1 MSKFNKCGLAAAV
14 LAAMALPMAA
24 NAATAAYPV
33 STNFTFA
40 SNLFGDT
47 SVVIS
52 NPAPYTIT
60 TNASDNIIGRTT
72 GFGVRLILGNGAKFA
87 TTTTAP
93 VAGGALIGY
102 LPPTV
107 AALGDSRMVI
117 SVTPDPDAPNQNILT
132 GSLLTFDAGTID
144 LGSVTALA
152 TPGASI
158 PVTIELFDSN
168 TAQVFQTIQGAVLA
182 TSAEGTTVTFNPNG
196 GDVLKKIDV
205 STCSG
210 TAKTLFSPNGV
221 IGTSCSLSGSD
232 LFDAGAITIG
242 ITEVNDQRVLAAGFD
257 GGNNDGGAFG
267 YVVTDPLADTVDVTV
282 TGTDFSAFAEGA
294 GSVFLGD
301 ASCGTNYG
309 SGEVTSDRATFTAVP
324 MSAFPASPTGGTV
337 HVCFAV
343 EGEELIS
350 AQALQ
355 ASVGINFTDERL
367 IEPGDRTGGLL
378 PLAYNG
384 SVLEFQNFN
393 PASNPRAESFIRLT
407 NNNSTTCPVTL
418 TGKDDN
424 GMPGDSA
431 VALTLAPQASV
442 TLNSADV
449 ENGSSKATGAFGDG
463 AGRWYLTVDAECTNI
478 VGSALNRNLEDGT
491 VTNLTSDKRD
501 TQVVYPSYVQ

>member
-14 LAAMALPMAA
+14 LAALALPMAA
-24 NAATAAYPV
+24 NAATAAYPAN
-33 STNFTFA
+33 TNITFA
-40 SNLFGDT
+40 SNLFGDQ

-93 VAGGALIGY
+93 VAGEALIGY

-107 AALGDSRMVI
+107 AALGDSRMVV

-132 GSLLTFDAGTID
+132 GSLLTFGAGTID

-168 TAQVFQTIQGAVLA
+168 TAQVFQTITGAVLA
-182 TSAEGTTVTFNPNG
+182 TSAEGTTVTFNPSA
-196 GDVLKKIDV
+196 GDVPKRIDV

-210 TAKTLFSPNGV
+210 TAKTGFSPDGT
-221 IGTSCSLSGSD
+221 IGGSCPASPETS

-242 ITEVNDQRVLAAGFD
+242 ITQVTNNERVLAAGFS

-301 ASCGTNYG
+301 ASCGANYG

-324 MSAFPASPTGGTV
+324 MSAFPATPTGGTV

-343 EGEELIS
+343 GGEELIS

-407 NNNSTTCPVTL
+407 NNNNTSCPVSL

-424 GMPGDSA
+424 GMSGASA

-501 TQVVYPSYVQ
+501 TQAVQQ